1 MSSSVSL
8 ITDEKTNPTKTMNHQ
23 LAKWDPIKELN
34 QVGNRLSSFFSKVED
49 LPPTGLEI
57 SDWSPQVDISEDDNE
72 YLIVADLPEV
82 NKDEVK
88 VGLENGNLSISGERK
103 SESEEKDEKRR
114 YHRVERSYGSYQR
127 TFHLPENIEKDKV
140 EAEFN
145 EGVLRVHLPKRDT
158 KPEKMI
164 PVQ

>member
-1 MSSSVSL
+1 
-8 ITDEKTNPTKTMNHQ
+8 MNHQ
-23 LAKWDPIKELN
+23 LTKWDPIKELN

-57 SDWSPQVDISEDDNE
+57 SDWTPKVDISEDDNE

-140 EAEFN
+140 EADFH
-145 EGVLRVHLPKRDT
+145 EGVLRVHLPKRGAL
-158 KPEKMI
+158 PEKLI